1 MTPLIRPTALA
12 KGLTALAVVALSV
25 GLGGPAAA
33 RPRPVPRPAPAP
45 APAIVSNIVIDEAN
59 QGSFRVNNAD
69 EFGVEYIVKV
79 VGPPPVEPIPD
90 FPGRTV
96 NGYVAGTEG
105 RLTGLLP
112 STPYT
117 VTVLRHR
124 FYDAR
129 TYRAVSVLSAPTSF
143 SFTTPSLAATRP
155 SAPVIRITGP
165 LGTGVALAWTASTD
179 NVSAETQLQYTYAV
193 AGDPFRT
200 GVPTCSSYCFGQTG
214 TFIQKPPSGTSISV
228 TVTAVDAAGLRSL
241 PSNAVT
247 ITA

>member
-1 MTPLIRPTALA
+1 MARPSVRVAGLA
-12 KGLTALAVVALSV
+12 KGLTALAAVALSV

-33 RPRPVPRPAPAP
+33 RPRPTPAP
-45 APAIVSNIVIDEAN
+45 APAIISNIVINEAN

-69 EFGVEYIVKV
+69 EFGVQYIVRV

-90 FPGRTV
+90 YPGVTV

-129 TYRAVSVLSAPTSF
+129 TNRAVSVLSAPTNF

-155 SAPVIRITGP
+155 TAPEIRIAGQIA
-165 LGTGVALAWTASTD
+165 TGVDLAWTASTD
-179 NVSAETQLQYTYAV
+179 NVSAATQLQYTYAV

-214 TFIQKPPSGTSISV
+214 TFIQKPPSGTSITV

-247 ITA
+247 ITG